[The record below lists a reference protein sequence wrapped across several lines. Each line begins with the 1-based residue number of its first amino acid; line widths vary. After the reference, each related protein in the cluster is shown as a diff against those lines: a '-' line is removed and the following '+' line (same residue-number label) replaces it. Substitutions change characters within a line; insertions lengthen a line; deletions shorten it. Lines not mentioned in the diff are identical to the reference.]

1 MDVIDITKEIKKT
14 DIAKLT
20 SDMIKIPSYSFMER
34 QEEAVAKYICR
45 FMRERGIDSEMREI
59 AEGRYNV
66 NSVIPGR
73 GGGRSLMFCGHMD
86 TVPAYD
92 MNGAFDGRIMNGRIY
107 GRGAV
112 DMKGPLAAMMT
123 AFAGI
128 KASGIELKGDLIFAA
143 LADEEETGLGAENL
157 IKEGPFADAVIVG
170 EPCFMDIC
178 LGHKGLEWIVI
189 EVLGKKVHGGS
200 MENGVNAITMAAHLI
215 EYLTGTYSVKLAERN
230 HYCLG
235 KPTINIGTISGGDQP
250 STVPDKCEIRLDRR
264 YLPGEDRES
273 VYKELED
280 IIDLLAAGHPSF
292 KARVKSMY
300 EGKDLMPHKPFC
312 TDEKSGIVK
321 AVQKAAE
328 DLAISKRK
336 IGAFPAWTDAG
347 VISGYTK
354 SKCIVMGPGDLS
366 LAHSEEES
374 VDKEQLKEAALIYAR
389 TAVNFCGL

>member
-1 MDVIDITKEIKKT
+1 MDKIDIITEIKKT
-14 DIAKLT
+14 DVAKLT
-20 SDMIKIPSYSFMER
+20 SDMIKIPSYSFLEN
-34 QEEAVAKYICR
+34 QEEAVAKYIYR
-45 FMRERGIDSEMREI
+45 FMQERGIDSEIREI

-92 MNGAFDGRIMNGRIY
+92 MNDAFGGRIMNGRIY

-112 DMKGPLAAMMT
+112 DMKGPMAAMMA

-128 KASGIELKGDLIFAA
+128 KSSGMELKGDLIFAA

-157 IKEGPFADAVIVG
+157 VKEGPFADAVIVG

-178 LGHKGLEWIVI
+178 LGHKGLEWIVV

-200 MENGVNAITMAAHLI
+200 MESGINAITMAARLI
-215 EYLTGTYSVKLAERN
+215 EYLTGPYSAKLAERK
-230 HYCLG
+230 HHCLG
-235 KPTINIGTISGGDQP
+235 NPTINIGTIRGGDQP

-264 YLPGEDRES
+264 YLPGEDKDS

-280 IIDLLAAGHPSF
+280 IMDLMAADYPPF

-300 EGKDLMPHKPFC
+300 EGKDLMLHKPFC
-312 TDEKSGIVK
+312 TDEKSSIVK

-328 DLAISKRK
+328 DLGVPQRK

-354 SKCIVMGPGDLS
+354 STCIVMGPGDLS
-366 LAHSEEES
+366 LAHSAGES
-374 VDKEQLKEAALIYAR
+374 VDEEELKEAALIYGR